1 MKIETKPFQD
11 AEDSARVSEL
21 KRKMS
26 EVAPLLFVLGN
37 ITKHFRRQVSDRT
50 KDYDITV
57 PQWKVLAQLSVE
69 DGISQSSL
77 ARLSEMDAM
86 TISGILERL
95 EARGL
100 AVRSPNPR
108 DSRAKIVH
116 ATPLAEARVSEI
128 RAVAKDV
135 YAMALDGI
143 PQDEQTLVLNSLN
156 KIVDNLAG
164 TAGDRM

>member
-1 MKIETKPFQD
+1 MKIDPKPFQD
-11 AEDSARVSEL
+11 AEDSERVSEL

-26 EVAPLLFVLGN
+26 EVAPLLFALGN
-37 ITKHFRRQVSDRT
+37 ITKHFRRQVADRT

-69 DGISQSSL
+69 DGISQASL

-116 ATPLAEARVSEI
+116 ATPLAEERVNEI

-135 YAMALDGI
+135 YAMALEGI
-143 PQDEQTLVLNSLN
+143 PQDEQVLVLNNLN

-164 TAGDRM
+164 STGDRM